1 MNNNRS
7 NTRMIAIAD
16 DFVLNEEW
24 SKEID
29 KASSPHL
36 EMLKRFIESLN
47 KNRVVDCD
55 IKTNNVMIGSISLA
69 RAIKGIVIQ
78 VVPSGD
84 DDISLAIYYD
94 ENGLSRGVYE
104 NMKLVYSNLV
114 TGIRNNA
121 IDKNYDA
128 QNIGG
133 VLALSKYDFSDSDNF
148 ERDDTQAS
156 LSFEEIASHL
166 PYNFVNERRA

>member
-69 RAIKGIVIQ
+69 
-78 VVPSGD
+78 SGD
-84 DDISLAIYYD
+84 DDISLVIYYD

-114 TGIRNNA
+114 TGIRNDA